1 MNALDPVFLF
11 PLLLVAVVLAGFGTA
26 AVIRVLRARSRARRR
41 IRELPNSHYTSE
53 IVLHNEARHRWS
65 NIALERLHE
74 INREEV
80 VRLVARVEATSVE
93 MLRPNERAFLD
104 RMAELA
110 GERPAPVEPREP
122 AKVPKPKPSDLRHR
136 PA

>member
-1 MNALDPVFLF
+1 MSALDPVFLF
-11 PLLLVAVVLAGFGTA
+11 PILLLAVVIAGFGA
-26 AVIRVLRARSRARRR
+26 AAIVKLVRARRR
-41 IRELPNSHYTSE
+41 ARRRVREMPNSHYTSE
-53 IVLHNEARHRWS
+53 IVRHNEAKHRWS

-93 MLRPNERAFLD
+93 SLRPNERAFLD

-110 GERPAPVEPREP
+110 GERPAPPEPREIGK
-122 AKVPKPKPSDLRHR
+122 APKPSDLRHR

>member
-1 MNALDPVFLF
+1 MSLFDPVFLF
-11 PLLLVAVVLAGFGTA
+11 PLLLVVTVLAGFAVA
-26 AVIRVLRARSRARRR
+26 ATVRVVRARRKAR
-41 IRELPNSHYTSE
+41 RRVRELPNSHFTSD
-53 IVLHNEARHRWS
+53 IVQNNEARHRWH

-80 VRLVARVEATSVE
+80 QRLIARVEATSVE
-93 MLRPNERAFLD
+93 ALRPNERAFLD

-110 GERPAPVEPREP
+110 GTRPIPETRES
-122 AKVPKPKPSDLRHR
+122 PKPKPSDLRHR